1 MTSEIWA
8 GIAAAAIFCL
18 IYAVAAVLAGLA
30 TKSEQEG
37 KEKADEK
44 EE

>member
-8 GIAAAAIFCL
+8 GIAAAVIFCV

-30 TKSEQEG
+30 AKSEQEDS
-37 KEKADEK
+37 ARTDEK